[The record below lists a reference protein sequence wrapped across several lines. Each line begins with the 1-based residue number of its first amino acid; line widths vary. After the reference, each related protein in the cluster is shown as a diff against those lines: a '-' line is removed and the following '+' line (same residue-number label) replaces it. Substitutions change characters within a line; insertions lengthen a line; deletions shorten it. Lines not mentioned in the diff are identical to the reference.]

1 MYRGSRIIYSS
12 DNFRNL
18 NKFQNYLV
26 MDKKN
31 NKIVH
36 RIQLQLI
43 WRMCAYEY
51 VNVIHISVY
60 TPTVNITT
68 PTIYFYKNLQTTV
81 HSTPAPFYRSSV
93 LNKLLS
99 VA

>member
-26 MDKKN
+26 MEKKN

-43 WRMCAYEY
+43 WWMCAYEY
-51 VNVIHISVY
+51 VQI
-60 TPTVNITT
+60 
-68 PTIYFYKNLQTTV
+68 
-81 HSTPAPFYRSSV
+81 
-93 LNKLLS
+93 
-99 VA
+99 